1 MAHGDAALPR
11 WNRRFGLRA
20 LAIASAVIAF
30 TFACVSSQQAVD
42 PRFLALHNAF
52 SAMGL
57 AQVGPVQQGS
67 LVEGREA
74 RLTFDLQAQCTTL
87 VAMGGAGVR
96 DLDVVVEDE
105 NGNALG
111 HDTTHDSQAVV
122 RVCVDHAGTYTMLVR
137 MAAGSGDFLAA
148 TWVGNAG
155 GAGPATS
162 SSSALALGPGLGT
175 CASPIPL
182 APGLV
187 TGSTVH
193 GEAENECTTD
203 SPGCSSASD
212 GPEIVY
218 RIDIPSQKRLLLELD
233 ARYDA
238 ILYVR
243 KEDCTSQDAEVKCN
257 DDDNNN
263 AQRSRIDTVIDAG
276 TYYVFV
282 DSFSRNTGAYRLNV
296 TVQDVPQLADVC
308 RQARPITA
316 GTTTN
321 GTLHGAFDLAQG
333 GCTSEGPDVPY
344 RLDLTQK
351 MRARITMES
360 TDFEPVVHLRK
371 TCTDEHTEVG
381 CFDQTTGTSGSG
393 QAVFTGVL
401 DPGSF
406 TIFADSS
413 AEAADGQFTVQAELA
428 PESGTGGTG
437 DGCTDAI
444 PLTTSTTASGD
455 TFDMKDDIA
464 GKCTAP
470 GAPDVVYRVD
480 LARRSRIRAR
490 ISAEEGKNDHQRG
503 HVLVLQKTC
512 ADRAS
517 ELGCGESL
525 DQVLA
530 PGTYFIAVDGAT
542 ANSFG
547 KFDLDYNVQ
556 DVSAQEAACK
566 SAPTLVE
573 NQTVSGNTK
582 GQPNRFETSCGGEG
596 RLGAAGDRVH
606 QIVVRQRSTVT
617 LVLSTPGWDGVLALR
632 RVCLDPT
639 GATGAHAAEV
649 SCNND
654 SEDSQHSRITT
665 TLDPGTYFV
674 IVDGFRGGEGAYTLT
689 YTATH

>member
-1 MAHGDAALPR
+1 MSLF
-11 WNRRFGLRA
+11 RRVAG
-20 LAIASAVIAF
+20 IAGATLAF
-30 TFACVSSQQAVD
+30 TIACVTSQQSVD

-74 RLTFDLQAQCTTL
+74 RLSIDLQAQCTTV
-87 VAMGGAGVR
+87 VAMGGTGVR
-96 DLDVVVEDE
+96 DLDVVVQDE

-111 HDTTHDSQAVV
+111 HDATHDSQAVV
-122 RVCVDHAGTYTMLVR
+122 RVCTDHAGTYTMLVR
-137 MAAGSGDFLAA
+137 MASGSGDFLAA

-162 SSSALALGPGLGT
+162 SSTGVATGPGQGT
-175 CASPIPL
+175 CSSPLPL
-182 APGLV
+182 APGVV

-193 GEAENECTTD
+193 GEAENQCSTD
-203 SPGCSSASD
+203 TPGCSSASD

-233 ARYDA
+233 AHYDA

-243 KEDCTSQDAEVKCN
+243 KEDCASEDAEVKCN

-263 AQRSRIDTVIDAG
+263 AQRSRIDTVVDAG

-282 DSFSRNTGAYRLNV
+282 DSFSRNTGSYRLNV
-296 TVQDVPQLADVC
+296 TLQDVPQLADVC
-308 RQARPITA
+308 RQARPIAA

-333 GCTSEGPDVPY
+333 TCGNNAQGPDVPY

-360 TDFEPVVHLRK
+360 SDFEPVVHVRK
-371 TCTDEHTEVG
+371 TCTDEHTEIA
-381 CFDQTTGTSGSG
+381 CFDQSTGMQSTS
-393 QAVFTGVL
+393 QAVFTGLL

-406 TIFADSS
+406 TVFSDSS
-413 AEAADGQFTVQAELA
+413 AEGADGQFTLQAELA

-437 DGCTDAI
+437 DGCADAI
-444 PLTTSTTASGD
+444 PLTSSTTASGD
-455 TFDMKDDIA
+455 TFDVKDDIS
-464 GKCTAP
+464 GKCTAA

-490 ISAEEGKNDHQRG
+490 ISNEEGKNDHQRG

-512 ADRAS
+512 GDKSS
-517 ELGCGESL
+517 ELSCGETV
-525 DQVLA
+525 DDVLA
-530 PGTYFIAVDGAT
+530 QGTYFLSVDGAT
-542 ANSFG
+542 TSSFG
-547 KFDLDYNVQ
+547 KFDLEYSVQ
-556 DVSAQEAACK
+556 DVSAQETACK
-566 SAPTLVE
+566 SAGVLVE
-573 NQTVSGNTK
+573 NQNVTGNTK
-582 GQPNRFETSCGGEG
+582 GQPNRFETSCGGDG
-596 RLGAAGDRVH
+596 RLGSAGDRVH
-606 QIVVRQRSTVT
+606 RLVITQRSTVS
-617 LVLSTPGWDGVLALR
+617 LVLSTAGWDGVLALR
-632 RVCLDPT
+632 RVCLDPN
-639 GATGAHAAEV
+639 GSSGPHAAEV

-654 SEDSQHSRITT
+654 SEDSQHSRINA

-674 IVDGFRGGEGAYTLT
+674 VVDGFRGAEGNYTLT

>member
-1 MAHGDAALPR
+1 M
-11 WNRRFGLRA
+11 RRPLILRVLGL
-20 LAIASAVIAF
+20 LSIVIVA
-30 TFACVSSQQAVD
+30 FACVSTQQSVD

-74 RLTFDLQAQCTTL
+74 RLTLDLQAQCTTA

-122 RVCVDHAGTYTMLVR
+122 RFCVDHAGAYTMRVR

-148 TWVGNAG
+148 TWVGNAS

-162 SSSALALGPGLGT
+162 ASAGAQGPGIGT

-182 APGLV
+182 APGSV
-187 TGSTVH
+187 TGNTSH
-193 GEAENECTTD
+193 GESENECTTD
-203 SPGCSSASD
+203 TPGCASASD

-263 AQRSRIDTVIDAG
+263 AQRSRIDTIVDAG

-282 DSFSRNTGAYRLNV
+282 DSYSRASGGYKMNV
-296 TVQDVPQLADVC
+296 TLQDVPQLADVC
-308 RQARPITA
+308 RQARAITA

-333 GCTSEGPDVPY
+333 TCTSEGPDVPY
-344 RLDLTQK
+344 RLDLAQK
-351 MRARITMES
+351 MRARLTMES
-360 TDFEPVVHLRK
+360 TDFEPVVHVRK
-371 TCTDEHTEVG
+371 TCTDEHTEIG
-381 CFDQTTGTSGSG
+381 CFDQTTGTSGSN
-393 QAVFTGVL
+393 QAVFTGLL
-401 DPGSF
+401 DPGSV
-406 TIFADSS
+406 TAFADSS
-413 AEAADGQFTVQAELA
+413 AEAADGQFTLQAELA
-428 PESGTGGTG
+428 PETGTGGTG
-437 DGCTDAI
+437 DGCADAI

-455 TFDMKDDIA
+455 TFDVKDDIS

-480 LARRSRIRAR
+480 VARRSRVRAR

-512 ADRAS
+512 ADKSS
-517 ELGCGESL
+517 ELACAEAI
-525 DQVLA
+525 DQILA
-530 PGTYFIAVDGAT
+530 PGTYFLSVDGAT
-542 ANSFG
+542 PNSFG
-547 KFDLDYNVQ
+547 KFDLEYNVT
-556 DVSAQEAACK
+556 DVSAQETACK
-566 SAPTLVE
+566 SAPTLIE
-573 NQTVSGNTK
+573 NQSVTGNTK
-582 GQPNRFETSCGGEG
+582 GQPNRFEESCGGEG
-596 RLGAAGDRVH
+596 RLGASGDRVYR
-606 QIVVRQRSTVT
+606 IVVTQRSTVT
-617 LVLSTPGWDGVLALR
+617 LLLSTPGWDGLLALR

-639 GATGAHAAEV
+639 GSSGAHAAEV
-649 SCNND
+649 QCNND
-654 SEDSQHSRITT
+654 ADDAQHSRITA

-674 IVDGFRGGEGAYTLT
+674 IVDGFRGGEGGYTLS
-689 YTATH
+689 YTAVH